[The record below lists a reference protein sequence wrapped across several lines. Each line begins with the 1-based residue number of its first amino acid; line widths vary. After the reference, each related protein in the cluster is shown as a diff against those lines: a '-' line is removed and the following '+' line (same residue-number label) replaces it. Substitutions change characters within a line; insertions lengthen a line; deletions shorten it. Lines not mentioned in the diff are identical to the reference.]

1 MMPLATDNIERNRKW
16 ERVALA
22 DVLVRLLRMAASIH
36 VLTGYETRFNTRF
49 DKLRKPRYLTMMTIP
64 GKWTP
69 VSFTMQGLPFSRYL
83 PWGR

>member
-36 VLTGYETRFNTRF
+36 VLTGYKSHFNTHF
-49 DKLRKPRYLTMMTIP
+49 DELRRPYIKENPLPQTLSLFRTIHVNHS
-64 GKWTP
+64 T
-69 VSFTMQGLPFSRYL
+69 ST
-83 PWGR
+83 